1 MQTVRQLYELSNE
14 EEALALL
21 ADTATYVRSTDMPS
35 YPRRYTYSPA
45 NHTSASSA
53 LTTEEEEPFYGT

>member
-1 MQTVRQLYELSNE
+1 MRCVAVQTVRHLYELSSE

-35 YPRRYTYSPA
+35 YPRRYIYPPA
-45 NHTSASSA
+45 N
-53 LTTEEEEPFYGT
+53 LTFSIICSDN